1 MCQGTIPA
9 ARDFLPQSAT
19 SCGFMSD
26 AFSAGDTLC
35 INTIRCLSIDAI
47 QKAESGHPGLPL
59 GAAPMAYVL
68 WQRHLKHAPTQADWA
83 NRDRFVLSAGHGSML
98 LYSLLHLYGYPLTMS
113 DIQQFR
119 QLGSKTPGHPEFGL
133 TPGVEATTGP
143 LGQGHANA
151 VGMAIAERA
160 LAARFN
166 RFGHDI
172 VNHYTYCLV
181 GDGDV
186 MEGVAMEAVSLAGHL
201 KLGKLICLYDA
212 NDVTLDGPASLSFSE
227 DVGARYAACG
237 WQVLT
242 VADGNSDYQAIDS
255 AIEAAK
261 ADTQRPSL
269 IVVKTTIGFGSP
281 NKSGK
286 SSSHGSPLGVEEVT
300 LTKKALG
307 WNFEEKFFVP
317 LEATQHF
324 NRGAARGAAALDEWN
339 RRFAAYSHAHP
350 DLSREFERALAGE
363 LPVGLETAL
372 PQFAVG
378 SSVETR
384 TAAGQALNALADKVG
399 SLLGGDADLGGSTK
413 TVLKDK
419 GSFDGQSGSGR
430 NIHFGVREH
439 AMAAV
444 ANGMAYHGG
453 VRPFTA
459 TFFCFAD
466 YMRPAV
472 RLAAMNH
479 LPVIHVWTHDS
490 IGLGEDGPTHQPV
503 EHLMAMRTIPNLHV
517 VRPADAAEA
526 AESWLYALR
535 RQEGP
540 TGLVL
545 TRQKVPTFD
554 RTAPRGAASAKG
566 LHRGA
571 YVLYEASQTVPMLIL
586 LATGSEV
593 QLAVEARA
601 LLEKERIGTRV
612 VSMPC
617 MEQFDA
623 QDADY
628 REAVL
633 PRAVKARVSV
643 EAGIVN
649 GWHRYLGDFG
659 EAVGINGFGASAPD
673 RALFEHYGLT
683 VAKVVEAARRML
695 GG

>member
-1 MCQGTIPA
+1 
-9 ARDFLPQSAT
+9 
-19 SCGFMSD
+19 MSE
-26 AFSAGDTLC
+26 AFSSVDTLC
-35 INTIRCLSIDAI
+35 INSIRCLSIDAI

-68 WQRHLKHAPTQADWA
+68 WQRHLKHAPSQADWA

-113 DIQQFR
+113 DIQNFR
-119 QLGSKTPGHPEFGL
+119 QFGSKTPGHPEFGL

-172 VNHYTYCLV
+172 VNHFTYCLV

-242 VADGNSDYQAIDS
+242 VADGNSDYQALDVAMES
-255 AIEAAK
+255 AK

-286 SSSHGSPLGVEEVT
+286 SSSHGSPLGVDEVA

-317 LEATQHF
+317 AEAAQHF
-324 NRGAARGAAALDEWN
+324 NRSSARGASALDEWN

-350 DLSREFERALAGE
+350 ELSRDFERALAGE
-363 LPVGLETAL
+363 LPIGLESVL
-372 PQFAVG
+372 PQFAPG
-378 SSVETR
+378 GSVETR

-399 SLLGGDADLGGSTK
+399 TLLGGDADLGGSTK

-419 GSFDGQSGSGR
+419 GSFDGQSGNGR

-479 LPVIHVWTHDS
+479 LPVVHVWTHDS

-526 AESWLYALR
+526 SESWLYALR
-535 RQEGP
+535 RQDGP

-545 TRQKVPTFD
+545 TRQKVPTFE
-554 RTAPRGAASAKG
+554 RNGHKSAASAKG

-586 LATGSEV
+586 MATGSEV
-593 QLAVEARA
+593 QLAVEARV

-617 MEQFDA
+617 MEQFDV

-649 GWHRYLGDFG
+649 GWQRYLGDFG
-659 EAVGINGFGASAPD
+659 EAVGVNGFGASAPD

-683 VAKVVEAARRML
+683 VSKVVEAARRML
-695 GG
+695 GA